1 MEAILRFLRESRV
14 RERRWRS
21 FINMMFDRRL
31 SVKDKKRILY
41 SLKYLSLLTFFV
53 CAVGVYAQPTGY
65 SYLRITDQ
73 AGRTVR
79 TDVLAIEVLSGS
91 VDIVNST
98 HYVIKTNCSALVR
111 VLLYNITVWQGT
123 VEAGKCYTVKA
134 SIVEMTIES
143 PDPSLVIYLYLVG
156 GNKTWKLYGKRSY
169 TIYPVPVATYRVV
182 ICGSARIE
190 KTIYFTGGVI
200 KLTSNSVSPQ
210 LYYIVLLSATPLGI
224 YSSYRVVKSR
234 RRFRKHRKTK
244 RTPVKKHYLR
254 QEMKHEK
261 TMIESIELK
270 PRKKQVEKTK
280 KKPVMKHNKETTR
293 KAINLKNKTL
303 ADVLELLPE

>member
-1 MEAILRFLRESRV
+1 MEVILRFLRESRV

-21 FINMMFDRRL
+21 FINIMFNRRL
-31 SVKDKKRILY
+31 SVKDKKAILY
-41 SLKYLSLLTFFV
+41 SFRYLIFVVLFIPATF
-53 CAVGVYAQPTGY
+53 AEPY
-65 SYLRITDQ
+65 SYLLVTDQ
-73 AGRTVR
+73 RGSTVN
-79 TDVLAIEVLSGS
+79 TDVLRVEALSGI
-91 VDIVNST
+91 VRVVNST
-98 HYVIKTNCSALVR
+98 HFLVKVNGSSALVR
-111 VLLYNITVWQGT
+111 ILLYNVTVWQGT

-244 RTPVKKHYLR
+244 RTPVKKHYL
-254 QEMKHEK
+254 KNEK
-261 TMIESIELK
+261 TMMESVELK

-280 KKPVMKHNKETTR
+280 KKPIMKHNKETAR

-303 ADVLELLPE
+303 ADILELLPE